1 MMYLVDASVFVFR
14 AWFSIPP
21 QMTDPAGSPVNAV
34 YGYASFLGDLL
45 VQTRPERIAVA
56 FDESL
61 TTSFRNEIFPDYK
74 SNRELPPPELERQF
88 AVCRELTGLM
98 GIAHYAHPEFEADDI
113 IGTLCARMRPV
124 GVRSVIVSRDKDL
137 AQLLR
142 EGDEFWN
149 IVDDKRLAYDQVAQH
164 FGARPERMADYQAL
178 VGDKVD
184 NIPGVPG
191 VGAKTAAA
199 LMAEFESLDEI
210 YADLDRVVT
219 LPVRGASGLARRLD
233 QHRDT
238 ALLARRLT
246 RIATD
251 MPLCFE
257 PGDLVAAEPDLAG
270 LMALY
275 DRLGFGA
282 RLRRQA
288 ALLAGSG

>member
-1 MMYLVDASVFVFR
+1 MDASVFVFR

-233 QHRDT
+233 EHRDT